1 MQPGIVWNSSRDKQE
16 EFYRL
21 FLKEIVRREKDDG
34 IELFT
39 DFKRFRNYQLPP
51 GNRIGLRGRTLTNA
65 LVKIGLINSEHN
77 LSQVGFNYLEN

>member
-1 MQPGIVWNSSRDKQE
+1 MGDTSIRVKQIVEINKIILQQLNEFMQPGIVWNSSRDKQE

-51 GNRIGLRGRTLTNA
+51 G
-65 LVKIGLINSEHN
+65 KK
-77 LSQVGFNYLEN
+77 